1 MEFIRA
7 ENGLPWRLSGK
18 HTPVN
23 AGDSFQS
30 LVWEDTL
37 EEDMATQSSIS
48 VWEIPWV
55 EEPGSLQS
63 MGSQK
68 N

>member
-1 MEFIRA
+1 MGFLGGSVIKS
-7 ENGLPWRLSGK
+7 PLSRQE
-18 HTPVN
+18 TQ
-23 AGDSFQS
+23 FQS
-30 LVWEDTL
+30 LGWEDTL

-68 N
+68 NWTQLSD